1 MTGETL
7 AYRSVSFVTS
17 EANRK
22 TASRAVMAARP
33 ADRKVAALP
42 ESRCL
47 GARETTAWARRP
59 QRQSLSCR
67 MASIK
72 GAKTSILRAF
82 GYFERDPPMRMT
94 GDEIGTAINYRLGA

>member
-1 MTGETL
+1 
-7 AYRSVSFVTS
+7 
-17 EANRK
+17 
-22 TASRAVMAARP
+22 
-33 ADRKVAALP
+33 
-42 ESRCL
+42 
-47 GARETTAWARRP
+47 
-59 QRQSLSCR
+59 